1 MTDRIRQLLRV
12 VALAPS
18 LAVVASLCADA
29 DEIQRVPETPPAVMI
44 DEDYFS
50 VAGSAEL
57 DKRVEGDAFLCGGR
71 VAVRGP
77 VKGDVVL
84 AGGDVIV
91 SDTVGQNLYAA
102 GGSIV
107 LSSQIVGNARV
118 AGGHVTISQRG
129 GIVGKATVAAASF
142 RLSGR
147 VGRYLVV
154 YAESV
159 RVDGEVG
166 GDLRIVARSIEIG
179 PDAKIYG
186 KLIYRSPQAAKID
199 PAAMIVGGATHIELN
214 WPRQEVDWMA
224 RLATWISLIVLMLSL
239 LVVGAIMILAFP
251 GFSADAALTVRSD
264 PWKSIGLGFA
274 LLLCIPVGAILF
286 MLTVVGIPLGTLLL
300 FFFPVML
307 LLGYLTG
314 ALFLGDR
321 VAGWLARR
329 RGVVVKPGWRYVALA
344 VALLVLLL
352 ACRIPFAGGVIAFV
366 VLLLG
371 LGAFWLRAYRGY
383 ARKPAP
389 PESSGLGLD
398 LV

>member
-1 MTDRIRQLLRV
+1 MTNRAWQFFS
-12 VALAPS
+12 VAGPALII
-18 LAVVASLCADA
+18 AVVGTSRADV
-29 DEIQRVPETPPAVMI
+29 DESVRAPEIAHAVMI

-50 VAGSAEL
+50 AGGSAEL
-57 DKRVEGDAFLCGGR
+57 DKRVEGDAFLAGGR

-77 VKGDVVL
+77 VKGDAVL
-84 AGGDVIV
+84 AGGDINL

-102 GGSIV
+102 GASIV
-107 LSSQIVGNARV
+107 ISSQV
-118 AGGHVTISQRG
+118 AGSARIAGGQVTLSQRG
-129 GIVGKATVAAASF
+129 GIVGKATVGAASF

-159 RVDGEVG
+159 RIDGEVG
-166 GDLRIVARSIEIG
+166 GDLRIAARTVELG

-186 KLIYRSPQAAKID
+186 KLIYRSPHAAKID
-199 PAAMIVGGATHIELN
+199 PAAVIAGGVTHVELA
-214 WPRQEVDWMA
+214 WPREEVDSLA
-224 RLATWISLIVLMLSL
+224 RIATWVSVILLMLSL

-251 GFSADAALTVRSD
+251 DFSASAALTVRSD
-264 PWKSIGLGFA
+264 PWRSLALGFA

-286 MLTVVGIPLGTLLL
+286 MVTIVGIPLGMLLL
-300 FFFPVML
+300 FFYPVML

-314 ALFLGDR
+314 ALFLADR
-321 VAGWLARR
+321 VAGWLATR
-329 RGVVVKPGWRYVALA
+329 RGVIVKPAWRYVALA

-352 ACRIPFAGGVIAFV
+352 ACKIPYAGGVIAFL

-371 LGAFWLRAYRGY
+371 LGAFWLRAFRGY
-383 ARKPAP
+383 ARESAP
-389 PESSGLGLD
+389 GESPRVGLD